1 MLFRSALEAG
11 GTALAQLVFGAPVCA
26 VAGDRVI
33 VRNAQATQT
42 VGGGMVLDNVAPE
55 RHRRAPARLAWLQ
68 AVERYLDDGRLG
80 PLLDHAP
87 HGASEARL
95 VQLTGLPASARLGIS
110 AMILATLIG
119 MSLGAVAALRQNSH
133 VDHAVMAVAMTGIA
147 VPNYVVAPLLT
158 LAFGIYLSL
167 LPIAGWNGG
176 ALRNMILPVTVLALP
191 QIAYIARLT
200 RGSMVEVLRANY
212 VRTARAKGLA
222 ERVVVVRH
230 ALKAAALPVVTY
242 LGPASAGILTGS
254 VVVES
259 IFDLPGMGR
268 YFVNGAL
275 NRDYTLVMGAVIVY
289 ASLLIALNLVVDL
302 LYAALDPKVRYD

>member
-1 MLFRSALEAG
+1 MLFRS
-11 GTALAQLVFGAPVCA
+11 
-26 VAGDRVI
+26 
-33 VRNAQATQT
+33 
-42 VGGGMVLDNVAPE
+42 
-55 RHRRAPARLAWLQ
+55 
-68 AVERYLDDGRLG
+68 
-80 PLLDHAP
+80 
-87 HGASEARL
+87 
-95 VQLTGLPASARLGIS
+95 
-110 AMILATLIG
+110 
-119 MSLGAVAALRQNSH
+119 
-133 VDHAVMAVAMTGIA
+133 
-147 VPNYVVAPLLT
+147 
-158 LAFGIYLSL
+158 
-167 LPIAGWNGG
+167 
-176 ALRNMILPVTVLALP
+176 
-191 QIAYIARLT
+191 
-200 RGSMVEVLRANY
+200 ANY

>member
-1 MLFRSALEAG
+1 MA
-11 GTALAQLVFGAPVCA
+11 C
-26 VAGDRVI
+26 
-33 VRNAQATQT
+33 
-42 VGGGMVLDNVAPE
+42 
-55 RHRRAPARLAWLQ
+55 PASPPSS
-68 AVERYLDDGRLG
+68 LDDAER
-80 PLLDHAP
+80 D
-87 HGASEARL
+87 E
-95 VQLTGLPASARLGIS
+95 QT
-110 AMILATLIG
+110 
-119 MSLGAVAALRQNSH
+119 
-133 VDHAVMAVAMTGIA
+133 
-147 VPNYVVAPLLT
+147 
-158 LAFGIYLSL
+158 
-167 LPIAGWNGG
+167 
-176 ALRNMILPVTVLALP
+176 
-191 QIAYIARLT
+191 
-200 RGSMVEVLRANY
+200 VLRAEHDLAD
-212 VRTARAKGLA
+212 ARQLRDAIRLA

>member
-1 MLFRSALEAG
+1 MLFRSVG
-11 GTALAQLVFGAPVCA
+11 DLARGDFGPSFKSRDFT
-26 VAGDRVI
+26 VAE
-33 VRNAQATQT
+33 
-42 VGGGMVLDNVAPE
+42 L
-55 RHRRAPARLAWLQ
+55 LA
-68 AVERYLDDGRLG
+68 
-80 PLLDHAP
+80 
-87 HGASEARL
+87 S
-95 VQLTGLPASARLGIS
+95 GLPASARLGIS